1 MSSTVTAT
9 TGTRIATVGIATF
22 GVSFA
27 AALWLVLLCAA
38 HLLRSRALAVAASAM
53 LVAVVAVFAAADRLE
68 APVTGTGAAA
78 AAAAAAAPVLPAST
92 TSMFDINLGVTT
104 AVLFVGLGL
113 AGLAIAAGEL
123 MQPRVA
129 KQVPGGD

>member
-68 APVTGTGAAA
+68 APVTGTGAARML
-78 AAAAAAAPVLPAST
+78 APTAPAGT
-92 TSMFDINLGVTT
+92 
-104 AVLFVGLGL
+104 
-113 AGLAIAAGEL
+113 
-123 MQPRVA
+123 PH
-129 KQVPGGD
+129 PGP